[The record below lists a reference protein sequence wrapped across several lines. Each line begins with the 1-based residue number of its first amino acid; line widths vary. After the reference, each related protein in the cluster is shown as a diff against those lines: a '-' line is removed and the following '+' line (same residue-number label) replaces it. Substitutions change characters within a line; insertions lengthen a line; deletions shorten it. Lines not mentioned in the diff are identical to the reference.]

1 MDIPSGNLWHSY
13 WRCTPLSSL
22 VGKSIQN
29 AGSFYSYVNVYQ
41 RLSVFFYWIRSGFDL
56 WFWVRISQIRKP
68 WKIKVR
74 IRGNKF
80 ITMNRSGRI
89 NELMCKPWDH
99 NELNKPWKEDSIWI
113 AVYCI
118 ADLEVHALV
127 SLNWIMNGMDEWF
140 EWFFSGNLRWKKPNS
155 YGLCSLNPSRH
166 AIPRALE
173 WWKLCWEQP
182 FCSDFWGNA
191 PGAGDKLWRW
201 NQYLYVPSGNV
212 AMENHHF

>member
-80 ITMNRSGRI
+80 ITMNRSGRM

-140 EWFFSGNLRWKKPNS
+140 EWFFFWKFEVKKNQFLWIVFIKPITPCHSARLGVVEAMLGTAFLQRFLRERARRWRQAVEMKPIS
-155 YGLCSLNPSRH
+155 VCT
-166 AIPRALE
+166 
-173 WWKLCWEQP
+173 
-182 FCSDFWGNA
+182 
-191 PGAGDKLWRW
+191 LW
-201 NQYLYVPSGNV
+201 
-212 AMENHHF
+212 